1 MASAGAHTDE
11 RCRQPA
17 FLPGP
22 PPTEV
27 ESGSGSASAKVSAAP
42 SRAEPRRA
50 APCRT
55 GQRRAV
61 PVPRCRCRAM
71 PSRSE
76 PRRLRRPPARPPAVP
91 TRVARGTPRAGPR
104 RVARRRL
111 ASRAAGVRG
120 SPGGI
125 PARVLPDA
133 SVVLNAGPRT
143 PRTWRGDDGGGSA
156 ARPLRAPLR
165 AGGGAGRSRVGGGR
179 QQRACAGSRDRAWAG
194 LAVGPGLCEVAAL
207 RGPPA
212 LRGAILE
219 AGRRGGAARG
229 RDGPFRG
236 SESGGD
242 R

>member
-27 ESGSGSASAKVSAAP
+27 ESGSGSAKVSAAP

-50 APCRT
+50 APRRT

-61 PVPRCRCRAM
+61 PVPRCRCRDAGAVPCRAD
-71 PSRSE
+71 PSRAGS
-76 PRRLRRPPARPPAVP
+76 AVP

-104 RVARRRL
+104 RAARRRL

-120 SPGGI
+120 GPGGA

-133 SVVLNAGPRT
+133 WVVLNAGPRT

-194 LAVGPGLCEVAAL
+194 LAAGPGLCEVAAL

>member
-76 PRRLRRPPARPPAVP
+76 PRRLRRPPARPPSP
-91 TRVARGTPRAGPR
+91 RVSLEGPR
-104 RVARRRL
+104 EPA
-111 ASRAAGVRG
+111 RAA
-120 SPGGI
+120 
-125 PARVLPDA
+125 LPVAD
-133 SVVLNAGPRT
+133 
-143 PRTWRGDDGGGSA
+143 
-156 ARPLRAPLR
+156 LRAAP
-165 AGGGAGRSRVGGGR
+165 
-179 QQRACAGSRDRAWAG
+179 
-194 LAVGPGLCEVAAL
+194 
-207 RGPPA
+207 RGC
-212 LRGAILE
+212 
-219 AGRRGGAARG
+219 GAAPGVSLPASSPTLRL
-229 RDGPFRG
+229 F
-236 SESGGD
+236 
-242 R
+242 